1 MKRNY
6 YNLTLKD
13 FIELQQ
19 VKDLGI
25 EAKKKKLSIIY
36 KIELEFFDGFTSEQI
51 ISLYSEFEQ
60 LESQPIKTTYK
71 KRVKVGSR
79 WFYVDYRLSKISA
92 SQFIDISHF
101 SKSNPIE
108 NIHKIVASCIRPI
121 SWKYGKPSKYNGEEH
136 EEISELLLNSMKVKD
151 AYPIMLFF
159 CTLSSKLSD
168 NILTYFLSTKEETLN
183 KLKLFTQNGDGLQ
196 PLTT

>member
-1 MKRNY
+1 
-6 YNLTLKD
+6 
-13 FIELQQ
+13 

-36 KIELEFFDGFTSEQI
+36 KIEAEFFDGFTSEQI

-71 KRVKVGSR
+71 KRVKVGGR
-79 WFYVDYRLSKISA
+79 WFFVDYRLSQISS

-101 SKSNPIE
+101 SKTNPIE

-121 SWKYGKPSKYNGEEH
+121 NWRFGKPSKYNGEEH
-136 EEISELLLNSMKVKD
+136 DEISELLLNQMKVKD

-159 CTLSSKLSD
+159 CNLSAKLSD
-168 NILTYFLSTKEETLN
+168 NILTYFLSQKEVMEN
-183 KLKLFTQNGDGLQ
+183 KLRTFIQSGDGLQ
-196 PLTT
+196 Q